1 MEYDQAETAEFAE
14 KKSRWSSIG
23 RWTLMLFLFGSVCAL
38 STYWV
43 LTMPDVIFS
52 GKNQALLDKTIGKN
66 AQSYPS
72 TKKSE
77 TTSELENDL
86 FDINRRLIN
95 LEKNFADKV
104 LKLDTL
110 SSESIGANEN
120 LTDLQQLVAS
130 IQEEVRGLEIE
141 HEDTQNRQT
150 ILLLTESYLNRAYS
164 CLELDDTLAKC
175 LDQVRKAEE
184 LSEFIPDKLR
194 TVVLRSIKDYRIWL
208 DDLYQR
214 SLQAQ
219 TNDFNGLVVLVS
231 ELATAKNAVDRGRL
245 DPNRADEEEK
255 ENLPRSS
262 LFSSI
267 IEALKGLVVIK
278 KIDHQLLNQYS
289 AGDVNRIKLSFQLE
303 SATAR
308 IAFLNN
314 DVEATQISIN
324 NLKNLSNSYLD
335 ESTPL
340 ARLISKLE
348 AKKLVTPP
356 IARDKLDDL
365 RLKIR
370 EFRKSPRLLN

>member
-14 KKSRWSSIG
+14 KKNRWFSIG
-23 RWTLMLFLFGSVCAL
+23 RWALLFFLFGSVCVL

-43 LTMPDVIFS
+43 LTMPDGIFS
-52 GKNQALLDKTIGKN
+52 GKNQALLDETIDKN
-66 AQSYPS
+66 AQPYPS
-72 TKKSE
+72 TKASE
-77 TTSELENDL
+77 TRLELENDL

-150 ILLLTESYLNRAYS
+150 ILLLTESYLNRAYR

-175 LDQVRKAEE
+175 LDQIKKAEE
-184 LSEFIPDKLR
+184 LSGFFQDKLR
-194 TVVLRSIKDYRIWL
+194 TIVLRPIKDYRVWL

-219 TNDFNGLVVLVS
+219 TNDFNELVVLVS
-231 ELATAKNAVDRGRL
+231 ELATAKNSVDWERL
-245 DPNRADEEEK
+245 DLNRTDEEEK

-262 LFSSI
+262 LSSSI
-267 IEALKGLVVIK
+267 IEALKGLVIIK

-289 AGDVNRIKLSFQLE
+289 VADVNRIKLSFQLE

-308 IAFLNN
+308 IAFLTN
-314 DVEATQISIN
+314 DAEATQISIN

-356 IARDKLDDL
+356 IARDKLDEL

-370 EFRKSPRLLN
+370 EFRQSPRLLN

>member
-14 KKSRWSSIG
+14 KKNRWFSIG
-23 RWTLMLFLFGSVCAL
+23 RWALLFFLFGSVCVL

-43 LTMPDVIFS
+43 LTMPDGIFS
-52 GKNQALLDKTIGKN
+52 GKNQALLDETIDKN
-66 AQSYPS
+66 AQPYPS
-72 TKKSE
+72 TKASE
-77 TTSELENDL
+77 TRLELENDL

-104 LKLDTL
+104 LKLDIL

-150 ILLLTESYLNRAYS
+150 ILLLTESYLNRAYR
-164 CLELDDTLAKC
+164 CLELDDTLVKC
-175 LDQVRKAEE
+175 LDQIKKAEE
-184 LSEFIPDKLR
+184 LSEFFQDKLR
-194 TVVLRSIKDYRIWL
+194 TIVLRSIKDYRIWL

-219 TNDFNGLVVLVS
+219 TNDFNELVVLVS
-231 ELATAKNAVDRGRL
+231 ELATAKNSVDWERL
-245 DPNRADEEEK
+245 DLNRADEEEK

-262 LFSSI
+262 LSSSI
-267 IEALKGLVVIK
+267 IEALKGLVIIK

-289 AGDVNRIKLSFQLE
+289 VADVNRIKLSFQLE

-308 IAFLNN
+308 IAFLTN
-314 DVEATQISIN
+314 DAEATQISIN

-356 IARDKLDDL
+356 IARDKLDEL

-370 EFRKSPRLLN
+370 EFRQSPRLLN

>member
-14 KKSRWSSIG
+14 KKNRWFSIG
-23 RWTLMLFLFGSVCAL
+23 RWALLFFLFGFVCVL

-43 LTMPDVIFS
+43 LTMPDGIFS
-52 GKNQALLDKTIGKN
+52 GKNQALLDETIDKN
-66 AQSYPS
+66 AQPYPS
-72 TKKSE
+72 TKASE
-77 TTSELENDL
+77 TRLELENDL

-104 LKLDTL
+104 LKLDIL

-150 ILLLTESYLNRAYS
+150 ILLLTESYLNRAYR
-164 CLELDDTLAKC
+164 CLELDDTLVKC
-175 LDQVRKAEE
+175 LDQIKKAEE
-184 LSEFIPDKLR
+184 LSEFFQDKLR
-194 TVVLRSIKDYRIWL
+194 TIVLRSIKDYRIWL

-219 TNDFNGLVVLVS
+219 TNDFNELVVLVS
-231 ELATAKNAVDRGRL
+231 ELATAKNSVDWERL
-245 DPNRADEEEK
+245 DLNRADEEEK

-262 LFSSI
+262 LSSSI
-267 IEALKGLVVIK
+267 IEALKGLVIIK

-289 AGDVNRIKLSFQLE
+289 VADVNRIKLSFQLE

-308 IAFLNN
+308 IAFLTN
-314 DVEATQISIN
+314 DAEATQISIN

-356 IARDKLDDL
+356 IARDKLDEL

-370 EFRKSPRLLN
+370 EFRQSPRLLN

>member
-14 KKSRWSSIG
+14 KKSRWFSIG
-23 RWTLMLFLFGSVCAL
+23 RWTLMLFLVGSVCAV

-52 GKNQALLDKTIGKN
+52 GQNQAPLDKTIVKN

-77 TTSELENDL
+77 IRSELENDL

-141 HEDTQNRQT
+141 HEDTQNSQT
-150 ILLLTESYLNRAYS
+150 ILLLTESYLNRAYR

-194 TVVLRSIKDYRIWL
+194 TIVLRPIKDYRIWL

-231 ELATAKNAVDRGRL
+231 ELATAKNAVDRERL

-308 IAFLNN
+308 IAFLTN

-356 IARDKLDDL
+356 TARDKLDEL

-370 EFRKSPRLLN
+370 EFRQSPRLLN

>member
-14 KKSRWSSIG
+14 KKNRWFSIG
-23 RWTLMLFLFGSVCAL
+23 RWALLFFLFGSVCVL

-43 LTMPDVIFS
+43 LTMPDGIFS
-52 GKNQALLDKTIGKN
+52 GKNQALLDETIDKN
-66 AQSYPS
+66 AQPYPS
-72 TKKSE
+72 TKASE
-77 TTSELENDL
+77 TRLELENDL

-104 LKLDTL
+104 LKLDIL

-150 ILLLTESYLNRAYS
+150 ILLLTESYLNRAYR

-175 LDQVRKAEE
+175 LDQIKKAEE
-184 LSEFIPDKLR
+184 LSGFFQDKLR
-194 TVVLRSIKDYRIWL
+194 TIVLRPIKDYRVWL

-219 TNDFNGLVVLVS
+219 TNDFNELVVLVS
-231 ELATAKNAVDRGRL
+231 ELATAKNSVDWERL
-245 DPNRADEEEK
+245 DLNRTDEEEK

-262 LFSSI
+262 LSSSI
-267 IEALKGLVVIK
+267 IEALKGLVIIK

-289 AGDVNRIKLSFQLE
+289 VADVNRIKLSFQLE

-308 IAFLNN
+308 IAFLTN
-314 DVEATQISIN
+314 DAEATQISIN

-356 IARDKLDDL
+356 IARDKLDEL

-370 EFRKSPRLLN
+370 EFRQSPRLLN

>member
-23 RWTLMLFLFGSVCAL
+23 RWTLMLFLFGSVCAVL
-38 STYWV
+38 TYWV
-43 LTMPDVIFS
+43 LTMPDVIS
-52 GKNQALLDKTIGKN
+52 PGKNQALLDKTIGKN

-150 ILLLTESYLNRAYS
+150 ILLLTESYLNRAYR

-194 TVVLRSIKDYRIWL
+194 TIVLRSIKDYRIWL

-231 ELATAKNAVDRGRL
+231 ELATAKNAVDRERL

-308 IAFLNN
+308 IAFLTN

-356 IARDKLDDL
+356 IARDKLDEL

-370 EFRKSPRLLN
+370 EFRQSPRLLN

>member
-14 KKSRWSSIG
+14 KKNRWFSIG
-23 RWTLMLFLFGSVCAL
+23 RWALLFFLFGFVCVL

-43 LTMPDVIFS
+43 LTMPDGIFS
-52 GKNQALLDKTIGKN
+52 GKNQALLDETIEKN
-66 AQSYPS
+66 AQPYPS
-72 TKKSE
+72 TKASE
-77 TTSELENDL
+77 TRLELENDL

-150 ILLLTESYLNRAYS
+150 ILLLTESYLNRAYR

-175 LDQVRKAEE
+175 LDQIKKAEE
-184 LSEFIPDKLR
+184 LSGFFQDKLR
-194 TVVLRSIKDYRIWL
+194 TIVLRPIKDYRVWL

-219 TNDFNGLVVLVS
+219 TNDFNELVVLVS
-231 ELATAKNAVDRGRL
+231 ELATAKNSVDWERL
-245 DPNRADEEEK
+245 DLNRADEEEK

-262 LFSSI
+262 LSSSI
-267 IEALKGLVVIK
+267 IEALKGLVIIK

-289 AGDVNRIKLSFQLE
+289 VADVNRIKLSFQLE

-308 IAFLNN
+308 IAFLTN
-314 DVEATQISIN
+314 DAEATQISIN

-356 IARDKLDDL
+356 IARDKLDEL

-370 EFRKSPRLLN
+370 EFRQSPRLLN

>member
-14 KKSRWSSIG
+14 KKNRWFSIG
-23 RWTLMLFLFGSVCAL
+23 RWALLFFLFGSVCVL

-43 LTMPDVIFS
+43 LTMPDGIFS
-52 GKNQALLDKTIGKN
+52 GKNQALLDETIDKN
-66 AQSYPS
+66 AQPYPS
-72 TKKSE
+72 TKASE
-77 TTSELENDL
+77 TRLELENDL

-150 ILLLTESYLNRAYS
+150 ILLLTESYLNRAYR
-164 CLELDDTLAKC
+164 CLELDDTLVKC
-175 LDQVRKAEE
+175 LDQIKKAEE
-184 LSEFIPDKLR
+184 LSEFFQDKLR
-194 TVVLRSIKDYRIWL
+194 TIVLRSIKDYRIWL

-219 TNDFNGLVVLVS
+219 TNDFNELVVLVS
-231 ELATAKNAVDRGRL
+231 ELATAKNSVDWERL
-245 DPNRADEEEK
+245 DLNRTDEEEK

-262 LFSSI
+262 LSSSI
-267 IEALKGLVVIK
+267 IEALKGLVIIK

-289 AGDVNRIKLSFQLE
+289 VADVNRIKLSFQLE

-308 IAFLNN
+308 IAFLTN
-314 DVEATQISIN
+314 DAEATQISIN

-356 IARDKLDDL
+356 IARDKLDEL

-370 EFRKSPRLLN
+370 EFRQSPRLLN